1 MSLSPKIQK
10 LKLKTEEERNEKK
23 KGNRALLLLF
33 TTTKQT
39 KATTTKATHK
49 RPCFTVRDPIK
60 QLL

>member
-10 LKLKTEEERNEKK
+10 LKIKTEEERNEKK
-23 KGNRALLLLF
+23 KETEHYYYYSLQQN
-33 TTTKQT
+33 KP